1 MSEAMDEAISTDE
14 AHEEHHPKGTW
25 MVMGFLLLV
34 IVGLWISVYYL
45 LLTRG

>member
-1 MSEAMDEAISTDE
+1 MDDAISTDE

-25 MVMGFLLLV
+25 MVMGFLLLA
-34 IVGLWISVYYL
+34 IVVLWIYVYGL